1 MAIKYAI
8 FRSMGWV
15 AHVLH
20 WAKGPS
26 IKDYLIL
33 PYLIN
38 LNFLG
43 KVLIASKSEN
53 QKIE

>member
-8 FRSMGWV
+8 FRSMEWV

-20 WAKGPS
+20 WA
-26 IKDYLIL
+26 KDYLIL

-38 LNFLG
+38 LNFLY
-43 KVLIASKSEN
+43 KVLIASKS
-53 QKIE
+53 